1 MISNLGY
8 VIVGVY
14 LLQLLL
20 SIVFH
25 KMIGLETIQIV
36 QIVFF
41 IRYIDPKSN
50 PLAIYNINSLK
61 YINFYNPFSNYPNV
75 RMLSGNLIRLGLS
88 KSFILNT
95 MIHIGLII
103 IGWVIYKL
111 VKRYLKKLQM
121 IPITQ
126 KGTT

>member
-41 IRYIDPKSN
+41 IRYIDPKSS